1 MSATHEVRNQVPELV
16 GHNPADDQAL
26 LEGLHREGA
35 GWAEGSV
42 RALGEA
48 VGDAR
53 VQHWARQANDNPPVL
68 HTHDRYGHRLDE
80 VEFHPA
86 WHNLMRLSVG
96 AGLTGE
102 PWRTDQLDGAVAQP
116 VAQPVARPGAHVA
129 RAAKH
134 YLVTQVEAG
143 HTCPVDMT
151 YSVVP
156 VLRKAPD
163 LAELYEPLLGST
175 QYDPDHAPALSKKG
189 ILAGMSLTEKQG
201 GSDLREVSSHA
212 LPSGD
217 GNYLLTGHKWFTSAP
232 MNDIFL
238 VLAQSPDGPTCFLM
252 PRILPDGSRNNVR
265 LIRLKNKLGNRSNA
279 SAELEYDQAVVRPIG
294 EPGHG
299 IGAMMEMVAVT
310 RLILINSSAASM
322 RAGLTQAIH
331 HASHRSAFGRSLIE
345 QPLMRNVLA
354 DLAVESEA
362 ALALSLRMAAAED
375 RAQAGDQ
382 REAAL
387 RRIGVAVGK
396 YWVCKRAPMHAAEAL
411 ECLGGNGY
419 VEDSGLPRLYREAP
433 LNSVWEGSGNVAA
446 LDVLRVLQRE
456 PEAVEVLLAEVDAAH
471 GADHQ
476 LDNFVKRLRADL
488 ADGTELE
495 SRARHLA
502 ENLALALQGAL
513 LVRHSHPSVA
523 DAFCASRLDHRHGHS
538 LGTLPTGLAL
548 SAVVERARIKT
559 P

>member
-1 MSATHEVRNQVPELV
+1 MTATHEVRNQVPELV

-35 GWAEGSV
+35 GWAEGAV
-42 RALGEA
+42 RELGETL
-48 VGDAR
+48 GQAR
-53 VQHWARQANDNPPVL
+53 VQDWARQANDNPPTL
-68 HTHDRYGHRLDE
+68 HTHDRYGHRVDR

-86 WHNLMRLSVG
+86 WHELMRLSIG

-102 PWRTDQLDGAVAQP
+102 GWRTE
-116 VAQPVARPGAHVA
+116 RPGGHVL

-134 YLVTQVEAG
+134 YLVTQLEAG
-143 HTCPVDMT
+143 HTCPIDMG

-156 VLRKAPD
+156 LLRREPE
-163 LAELYEPLLGST
+163 LAARYEPLLGSRE
-175 QYDPDHAPALSKKG
+175 YDPAEVPALGKRG

-201 GSDLREVSSHA
+201 GSDLRQVTTRA
-212 LPSGD
+212 MPAGD
-217 GNYLLTGHKWFTSAP
+217 GSYLVTGHKWFTSAP

-238 VLAQSPDGPTCFLM
+238 VLAQSPDGPTCFLL
-252 PRILPDGSRNNVR
+252 PRILPDGGRNP
-265 LIRLKNKLGNRSNA
+265 IRLMRLKSKLGNRSNA
-279 SAELEYDQAVVRPIG
+279 SAEIEYENAVGWPVG

-299 IGAMMEMVAVT
+299 IATMMAMVATT
-310 RLILINSSAASM
+310 RLVLTNSSAAAM
-322 RAGLTQAIH
+322 RA
-331 HASHRSAFGRSLIE
+331 
-345 QPLMRNVLA
+345 VLA

-362 ALALSLRMAAAED
+362 ALALSLRLAAAQD
-375 RAQAGDQ
+375 RAVAGDE

-387 RRIGVAVGK
+387 LRIGVAAGK
-396 YWVCKRAPMHAAEAL
+396 FWVCKRTPMHVAEAL

-419 VEDSGLPRLYREAP
+419 VEESGLPRLYREAP

-446 LDVLRVLQRE
+446 LDVPRVLRRE
-456 PEAVEVLLAEVDAAH
+456 PEAVEILLAELDLAR
-471 GADHQ
+471 GADHR
-476 LDNFVKRLRADL
+476 LDAYVGRLRAEL
-488 ADGTELE
+488 AGSAELDPAELE
-495 SRARHLA
+495 TRARQLA
-502 ENLALALQGAL
+502 ERLALALQGAL

-559 P
+559 A